1 MYKLNMWEKNQLT
14 LKNQTN
20 FSGIGLHSGIK
31 VEVTL
36 EPANS
41 NSGIVFRRTDLE
53 KDNEIVA
60 NFKNVSSAKLCTK
73 IQNSSGASVSTIEH
87 LMAAFYICGID
98 NIIVNLN
105 GPEVPIMDG
114 SAKDFVKIIKDCGL
128 KVLEGKRKFVRIK
141 NKIELK
147 TQDGKIIYIKPSNQ
161 TLDVKF
167 TLNYEKNP
175 LIKTQTNKIDFKN
188 NNLNE
193 IIDARTFCL
202 YEDIEII
209 KSMGLAK
216 GGSLDNAIVV
226 QGDKVLNK
234 GGLRSKKEFV
244 NHKILDLVGDFML
257 SGARVIGSIECIHGG
272 HALTIEFLKKIFSN
286 KNNYD
291 VLESQSLVTNVRK
304 IIPLNKRFAV
314 NA

>member
-1 MYKLNMWEKNQLT
+1 MWDKNQKT
-14 LKNQTN
+14 INTEAN
-20 FSGIGLHSGIK
+20 FSGIGLHSGEK
-31 VEVTL
+31 VDVTL
-36 EPANS
+36 LPANS
-41 NSGIVFRRTDLE
+41 NSGITFKRTDLE
-53 KDNEIVA
+53 KNNEIEA

-73 IQNSSGASVSTIEH
+73 LQNEYGASVSTIEH

-98 NIIVNLN
+98 NVLVNLN

-114 SAKDFVKIIKDCGL
+114 SAKDFVKIIKDSGL
-128 KVLEGKRKFVRIK
+128 KTLEGKRKFVRIK

-147 TQDGKIIYIKPSNQ
+147 KEEGKFINIKPSNKAFE
-161 TLDVKF
+161 VKF
-167 TLNYEKNP
+167 TLNYDKNP
-175 LIKTQTNKIDFKN
+175 IIKSQSNKINFINKN
-188 NNLNE
+188 LEE

-226 QGDKVLNK
+226 QGKKVLNN

-244 NHKILDLVGDFML
+244 NHKILDLIGDFML
-257 SGARVIGSIECIHGG
+257 SGARVIGSVECNHGG
-272 HALTIEFLKKIFSN
+272 HALTVEFLRKIFSN
-286 KNNYD
+286 KTNFD
-291 VLESQSLVTNVRK
+291 VVESQSLSSNIRK

>member
-1 MYKLNMWEKNQLT
+1 MYKLSMWEKNQLT
-14 LKNQTN
+14 LKNQAN

-41 NSGIVFRRTDLE
+41 NSGILFRRTDLE

-73 IQNSSGASVSTIEH
+73 IENSSGASVSTIEH

-114 SAKDFVKIIKDCGL
+114 SAKDFVKIIKDCGF

-147 TQDGKIIYIKPSNQ
+147 SEDGKSININR
-161 TLDVKF
+161 LF
-167 TLNYEKNP
+167 N
-175 LIKTQTNKIDFKN
+175 
-188 NNLNE
+188 
-193 IIDARTFCL
+193 
-202 YEDIEII
+202 II
-209 KSMGLAK
+209 KKNLRVSPQVIK
-216 GGSLDNAIVV
+216 RRLDKFDPKKSS
-226 QGDKVLNK
+226 GKFDKLNRFLNIK
-234 GGLRSKKEFV
+234 NSKFV
-244 NHKILDLVGDFML
+244 KLEDGITKTILVM
-257 SGARVIGSIECIHGG
+257 
-272 HALTIEFLKKIFSN
+272 KK
-286 KNNYD
+286 
-291 VLESQSLVTNVRK
+291 
-304 IIPLNKRFAV
+304 
-314 NA
+314 

>member
-1 MYKLNMWEKNQLT
+1 MWDKYQKTLNSE
-14 LKNQTN
+14 TN
-20 FSGIGLHSGIK
+20 FSGIGLHSGAK
-31 VEVTL
+31 VDVTL
-36 EPANS
+36 IPGNS
-41 NSGIVFRRTDLE
+41 NSGIIFKRTDLE

-73 IQNSSGASVSTIEH
+73 IKNNHGVSVSTIEH
-87 LMAAFYICGID
+87 LLAAFYVCGID

-114 SAKDFVKIIKDCGL
+114 SAKEFVKIINEVGL
-128 KVLEGKRKFVRIK
+128 KTLEGKRKFVRVK
-141 NKIELK
+141 KSVELK
-147 TQDGKIIYIKPSNQ
+147 KEDGRTISVKPSSQ
-161 TLDVKF
+161 TFDVKF
-167 TLNYEKNP
+167 TLNYKKNP
-175 LIKTQTNKIDFKN
+175 LIKTQINKINFAEKN
-188 NNLNE
+188 LE
-193 IIDARTFCL
+193 DIVVARTFCL
-202 YEDIEII
+202 YEDIEMI

-226 QGDKVLNK
+226 KGNEVLNR

-257 SGARVIGSIECIHGG
+257 SGTRLIGSVECFHGG

-286 KNNYD
+286 KNNYE
-291 VLESQSLVTNVRK
+291 VVESHSLFSNVRK

>member
-1 MYKLNMWEKNQLT
+1 MWDKNQKT
-14 LKNQTN
+14 INTEAN
-20 FSGIGLHSGIK
+20 FSGIGLHSGEK
-31 VEVTL
+31 VDVTL
-36 EPANS
+36 LPANS
-41 NSGIVFRRTDLE
+41 NSGITFKRTDLE
-53 KDNEIVA
+53 ENNEIEA

-73 IQNSSGASVSTIEH
+73 LQNEYGASVSTIEH

-98 NIIVNLN
+98 NVLVNLN

-114 SAKDFVKIIKDCGL
+114 SAKDFVKIIKDSGL
-128 KVLEGKRKFVRIK
+128 KTLEGKRKFVRIK

-147 TQDGKIIYIKPSNQ
+147 KEDGKFINIKPTNQ
-161 TLDVKF
+161 AFEAKF
-167 TLNYEKNP
+167 TLNYDKNP
-175 LIKTQTNKIDFKN
+175 LIKSQTNKINFMNKN
-188 NNLNE
+188 LDE

-202 YEDIEII
+202 YEDIEMI
-209 KSMGLAK
+209 KSIGLAK

-226 QGDKVLNK
+226 QGNKVLNN

-257 SGARVIGSIECIHGG
+257 SGARVIGSVECIHGG
-272 HALTIEFLKKIFSN
+272 HALTIEFLRKIFSN
-286 KNNYD
+286 KTNFD
-291 VLESQSLVTNVRK
+291 VVESQSLSSNIRK